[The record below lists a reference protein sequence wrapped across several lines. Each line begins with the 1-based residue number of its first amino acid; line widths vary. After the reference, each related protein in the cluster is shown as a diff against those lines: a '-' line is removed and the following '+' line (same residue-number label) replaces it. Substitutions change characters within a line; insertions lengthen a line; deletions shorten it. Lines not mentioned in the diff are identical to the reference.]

1 MLGIYFLTGH
11 DEGADGEGR
20 VFGSIA
26 EAIMA
31 FDAGQLSLRATV
43 RIRLDG
49 SSTPPLGYEAKE
61 GWEPGQPFILE
72 TTLGRALFN
81 GAMPTG
87 YPFANYEVDKKRL
100 GALVNDLAETQS
112 KVQVAATLD
121 APGKELGFYWA
132 TRSGV
137 TIAISDVVTPSAK
150 AGLLKAARSA

>member
-1 MLGIYFLTGH
+1 MLSANNILSPANGRCPNHHAHPGH
-11 DEGADGEGR
+11 GARDLLPDR
-20 VFGSIA
+20 VTMKAPTVKVACSDPSPK
-26 EAIMA
+26 AIMA
-31 FDAGQLSLRATV
+31 FDAGQLSLRATI

-49 SSTPPLGYEAKE
+49 SSTPPDGYEAKE

-81 GAMPTG
+81 GAMPAG

-121 APGKELGFYWA
+121 ALKELGFYWA
-132 TRSGV
+132 TAV
-137 TIAISDVVTPSAK
+137 A
-150 AGLLKAARSA
+150 